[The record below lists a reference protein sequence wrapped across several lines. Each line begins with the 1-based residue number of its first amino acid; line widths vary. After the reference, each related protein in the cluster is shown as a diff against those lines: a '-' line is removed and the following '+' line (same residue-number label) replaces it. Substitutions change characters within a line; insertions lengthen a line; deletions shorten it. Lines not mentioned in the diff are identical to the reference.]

1 MRFYTNKKELEV
13 SKKFPF
19 SENENELLSNMKL
32 REYRVDYSV
41 ILQKFI
47 NDILIVNAHIG
58 FVLID
63 FFSNV
68 K

>member
-19 SENENELLSNMKL
+19 SKNENKLLSNMKL
-32 REYRVDYSV
+32 RVERDYSV

>member
-19 SENENELLSNMKL
+19 SRNENELLSNMKL
-32 REYRVDYSV
+32 RITRLFCNIIEN
-41 ILQKFI
+41 I